1 MRRVPSSPAPVSLR
15 PAAPA
20 PATRLGDSRSATRR
34 RLLGAAMAMAG
45 LAGAAQSH
53 AGVAWRPAG
62 NPGSAEQGLQTAPQ
76 QIPCLATGP
85 GAARFAG
92 EVVGGVCRYHDGAAE
107 RTAQA
112 SSFQVLAVTGTHARF
127 REAFYQDDAGRWMSD
142 GALTFT
148 SNGRTM
154 ALCLGTTPRNGQM
167 VRTLGWLDVAA
178 AGTPYCITHRG
189 PTGDYSL
196 FEAAPADTFVD
207 QPPRWQVATQLDGN
221 MTGALRAQSA
231 MFCRARANATS
242 PFSLPGMVILGART
256 TCRHALRLDGA
267 GRPIL
272 KSTSTPSEFQVLI
285 EPMPS
290 TGLRLAFP
298 WAFRGVEFSG
308 HRQNQLRAGQL
319 SGKNAF
325 LCLADQA
332 FGRTAAG
339 VAVDGRCHVLAPIGV
354 VAVDSE
360 GSFSTL
366 GVFRRIG
373 R

>member
-1 MRRVPSSPAPVSLR
+1 VGEGE
-15 PAAPA
+15 
-20 PATRLGDSRSATRR
+20 RLGLVGVEVLD
-34 RLLGAAMAMAG
+34 AALRERAHEARGEVDGQRAQAG

-127 REAFYQDDAGRWMSD
+127 REAFYQDATGRWMSD